1 MVCSIVRPTKQ
12 PIQAN
17 DELEGHFL
25 YVLEKMICQK
35 NFDERYEYLEFVVW
49 VVDEEAKKKELDH
62 SFFENNF
69 RNNHASK

>member
-1 MVCSIVRPTKQ
+1 
-12 PIQAN
+12 
-17 DELEGHFL
+17 
-25 YVLEKMICQK
+25 VLEKMICQK